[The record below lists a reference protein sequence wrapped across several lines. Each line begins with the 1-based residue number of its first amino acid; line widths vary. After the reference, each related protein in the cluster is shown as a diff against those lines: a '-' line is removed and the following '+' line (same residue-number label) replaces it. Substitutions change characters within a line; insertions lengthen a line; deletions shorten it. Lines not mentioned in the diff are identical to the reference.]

1 MLSLQT
7 NVSAIISQN
16 NLNTTSNSLGTA
28 MERLSSGYRINRAA
42 DDAAGLA
49 ESEQMQAQIGG
60 LTQAAQNSQD
70 GISMIQTGEG
80 ALDQIQTM
88 MQRMRSLAVQ
98 AASDTN
104 GQADRDNINL
114 ELQQLGTEIDS
125 ISQLSQF
132 NGQSLLNGSLVTSQI
147 AGTQGW
153 DGAST
158 ELAASTTAL
167 GGGETINN
175 VDVGGSQQNMG
186 YKISTQSTAGNT
198 ITLTQVNSS
207 GVTTGMSQ
215 TLNLTNIA
223 AGQAEALNFAD
234 FGVKFTLGNAAN
246 AAGPVLA
253 GTLVTDLGAGLSV
266 DAGTGASFATLQTG
280 SNQGDVTTVQ
290 FMSTRLTGAT
300 GNAPMDGLAQALNAF
315 NTTASADNA
324 SSLITAVD
332 NALGSI
338 SSNRATLGA
347 AQNRL
352 NYTISN
358 LGTASENLQQANSRI
373 MDVDVATES
382 SDMAKEQVLEQAG
395 VSVLAQANQLPQLAL
410 KLLS

>member
-167 GGGETINN
+167 GGGETINS

-186 YKISTQSTAGNT
+186 YKVSTQSTAGNT

-207 GVTTGMSQ
+207 GVTTGLSQ
-215 TLNLTNIA
+215 TLNLTDIA
-223 AGQAEALNFAD
+223 AGQAEALNFSD
-234 FGVKFTLGNAAN
+234 FGVKFTVGNAAN
-246 AAGPVLA
+246 AAAPVA
-253 GTLVTDLGAGLSV
+253 ASTLVTDLGATLSI

-410 KLLS
+410 KLLA

>member
-158 ELAASTTAL
+158 ELTASTTAL
-167 GGGETINN
+167 TGGETVNS
-175 VDVGGSQQNMG
+175 VSVGGSQQNMG
-186 YKISTQSTAGNT
+186 YQITAQSTQGDT
-198 ITLTQVNSS
+198 ITLTQVNST
-207 GVTTGMSQ
+207 GQTTGLTQ
-215 TLNLTNIA
+215 TLNLANIA
-223 AGQAEALNFAD
+223 AGQAEELNFSD
-234 FGVKFTLGNAAN
+234 FGVKLTLGNNTANTITAATYS
-246 AAGPVLA
+246 ADFA
-253 GTLVTDLGAGLSV
+253 TGLSI
-266 DAGTGASFATLQTG
+266 DAGTGSAVATLQTG
-280 SNQGDVTTVQ
+280 ANEGDVTSVQ

-300 GNAPMDGLAQALNAF
+300 GNASMDGLKQALDTF

-332 NALGSI
+332 NALNSI

-410 KLLS
+410 KLLA